1 MILLQ
6 KCQILDS
13 HSVTVGHLFRWILSP
28 LPQVTMQIVTYSF
41 LDQRPQKQIL
51 HILYN
56 QYVTDAN

>member
-1 MILLQ
+1 MISLQ

-13 HSVTVGHLFRWILSP
+13 LSVTVGHLFRWTLSP

-56 QYVTDAN
+56 